1 MTMMHMAPYLVDLCV
16 QKAIDNVRFLGDVGE
31 TEFHLLQRILPHCSL
46 EQLMHVENLS
56 QGRDLSP
63 VTDKLWK
70 RFYKI
75 QFGEKSINQVVQDMK
90 LRNGT
95 FKWKQLYEAK
105 LEELEE
111 TQQKLF
117 KRIGQYL
124 YLKEDGTARLQY
136 QKNFGK
142 RNHKKKTEVKLGTG
156 QLSVCRRPSSL
167 LQHQEIN

>member
-1 MTMMHMAPYLVDLCV
+1 MYAGDIMTVNVNLAGLPALVLPCGFVDSSSAALP
-16 QKAIDNVRFLGDVGE
+16 VGIQMIGAAFE
-31 TEFHLLQRILPHCSL
+31 E
-46 EQLMHVENLS
+46 
-56 QGRDLSP
+56 GRDLSP

>member
-1 MTMMHMAPYLVDLCV
+1 MTMMHMAPSLVDLCV
-16 QKAIDNVRFLGDVGE
+16 QKAIDNVGFLGDVGE

-46 EQLMHVENLS
+46 EQLTHVENS
-56 QGRDLSP
+56 IQGRDLSP
-63 VTDKLWK
+63 VTNKLWK

-75 QFGEKSINQVVQDMK
+75 QFGEKSTNQVVQDMK

-111 TQQKLF
+111 TQHKLF

-124 YLKEDGTARLQY
+124 YLKEDGTARLEY

-156 QLSVCRRPSSL
+156 QLSVCWRLSSY